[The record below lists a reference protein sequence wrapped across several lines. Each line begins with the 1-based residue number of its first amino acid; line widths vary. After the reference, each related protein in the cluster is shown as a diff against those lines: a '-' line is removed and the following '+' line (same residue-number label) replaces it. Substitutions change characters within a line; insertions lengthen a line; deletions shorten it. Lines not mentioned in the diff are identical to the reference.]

1 MIFPNIFAGQ
11 NSYFRQK
18 RHTQVIN
25 LARAKRKTKIRKNIV
40 GLLIFFCFLK
50 KGIIFIFSEKIATYL
65 YLFFMNNL
73 LKV

>member
-25 LARAKRKTKIRKNIV
+25 LARAKRKTKVRKNIV
-40 GLLIFFCFLK
+40 GLLIFFF
-50 KGIIFIFSEKIATYL
+50 KGIIFIFSEK
-65 YLFFMNNL
+65 N
-73 LKV
+73 

>member
-25 LARAKRKTKIRKNIV
+25 LARAKRKTKVRKNV
-40 GLLIFFCFLK
+40 AGLLIYFCFLK
-50 KGIIFIFSEKIATYL
+50 KVLF
-65 YLFFMNNL
+65 LFF
-73 LKV
+73 LKIIKHT